1 MRNTGKQNSA
11 LPSEVKI
18 VIRDRKHLA
27 DAAGKFLRQFGNRRI
42 FAFYGSM
49 GAGKTTIIKAICKA
63 LGATDIVSSPTFTL
77 VNEYRTAGGETLYH
91 IDFYRIKKQE
101 EVYDF
106 GIEEYLTGE
115 SHCFMEW
122 PELIEE
128 ILPEDTV
135 RIRISVGENEERTLL
150 IT

>member
-1 MRNTGKQNSA
+1 MEI
-11 LPSEVKI
+11 L
-18 VIRDRKHLA
+18 IRDKKHLA
-27 DAAGKFLRQFGNRRI
+27 DAAEKFLRHFGENRI

-77 VNEYRTAGGETLYH
+77 VNEYRTSGGDTLYH

-101 EVYDF
+101 EVFDF
-106 GIEEYLTGE
+106 GIEEYLDGE
-115 SHCFMEW
+115 SYCFMEW

-128 ILPEDTV
+128 FLPARTINV
-135 RIRISVGENEERTLL
+135 RISVDEKEQRTLL
-150 IT
+150 IS